1 MSIKITSEEAT
12 KNFDN
17 ICNQVVENS
26 EVVRIS
32 RPDGKNVVLI
42 SEVELE
48 SLLETLY
55 LLRFPAN
62 STRLFAALQRA
73 KEKTIEPQPV
83 SQLYEKFGLDEDD
96 SDDDIAVAS

>member
-1 MSIKITSEEAT
+1 LLLVGDLLED
-12 KNFDN
+12 F
-17 ICNQVVENS
+17 CNQVIETN

-42 SEVELE
+42 SEAELE

-62 STRLFAALQRA
+62 STRLFTALQRRA
-73 KEKTIEPQPV
+73 KAKSVEPQSV
-83 SQLYEKFGLDEDD
+83 NDLYEKLGLGEDD
-96 SDDDIAVAS
+96 SSSNIAAAS

>member
-12 KNFDN
+12 KNLEDFCSQV
-17 ICNQVVENS
+17 IETNQ
-26 EVVRIS
+26 VVRIS

-42 SEVELE
+42 SEAELE

-62 STRLFAALQRA
+62 ATRLFTALQRA
-73 KEKTIEPQPV
+73 KAKIVEPQSV
-83 SQLYEKFGLDEDD
+83 NDLYEKFGLSEND
-96 SDDDIAVAS
+96 SSNDIATAS

>member
-1 MSIKITSEEAT
+1 MSIKITSEEAA
-12 KNFDN
+12 KNLDT
-17 ICNQVVENS
+17 ICNQLIDTN

-42 SEVELE
+42 SETELE

-62 STRLFAALQRA
+62 STRLFTALQRA
-73 KEKTIEPQPV
+73 KEKIVKPQSV
-83 SQLYEKFGLDEDD
+83 SELYERLGLQEEDKS
-96 SDDDIAVAS
+96 SDINLAS